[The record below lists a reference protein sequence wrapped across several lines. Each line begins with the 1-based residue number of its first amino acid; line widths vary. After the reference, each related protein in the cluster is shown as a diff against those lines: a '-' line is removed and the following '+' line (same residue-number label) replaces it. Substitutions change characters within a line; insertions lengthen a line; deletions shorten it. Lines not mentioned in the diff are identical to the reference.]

1 MAGNH
6 VYPKGYRGFES
17 LTIRM
22 KIHERFNSWFVKTF
36 LKGTEAITLYPFI
49 FYRETEAATARS
61 TRRHEWTHISQ
72 VRTNGW
78 IKFYWNYLG
87 QLIHK
92 GYMGI
97 SWEIEAYADQG
108 MTEWPANCPDHPVL

>member
-1 MAGNH
+1 
-6 VYPKGYRGFES
+6 
-17 LTIRM
+17 M

-78 IKFYWNYLG
+78 IKFYWNYLM
-87 QLIHK
+87 QLIK
-92 GYMGI
+92 VGYMKI
-97 SWEIEAYADQG
+97 TWEIEAYAEQN
-108 MTEWPANCPDHPVL
+108 EQAWPANVPDHPAI